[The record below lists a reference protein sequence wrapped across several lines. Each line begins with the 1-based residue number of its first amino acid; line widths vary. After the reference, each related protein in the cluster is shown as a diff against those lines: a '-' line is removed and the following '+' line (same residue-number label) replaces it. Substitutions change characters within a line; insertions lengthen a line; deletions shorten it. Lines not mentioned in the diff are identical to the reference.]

1 MSPLSLCLLSAHFCS
16 KYRGKRNPSHCASSH
31 RRSPIEEEHSLVQ
44 GCWGEAA
51 SSPEVSTNMS
61 RKVINW
67 SRHSLRLE
75 AWGEEAKTLHYR
87 VRDFMHKTNLMEWMK
102 CSTSEEHAC
111 LKDAEQ
117 RTGTWDVALRVLCL
131 SHAQE
136 GAFPGSR
143 SCLWRMWG
151 YPWLCH
157 CASRE
162 GVTEAHNC
170 TFRPSQLHVPVTA
183 DLAAISILAETTG
196 TRRACFKEIN
206 CCKFEQSYCYKE
218 NKGIFLTGKNLLE
231 KSAPGSLGDPT
242 WEDGNR

>member
-1 MSPLSLCLLSAHFCS
+1 MSPVSLCLLSAHFCS

-31 RRSPIEEEHSLVQ
+31 RRSPIEGEHSLVQ

-117 RTGTWDVALRVLCL
+117 RTGTWDVVPCGFSASPMHRKGLF
-131 SHAQE
+131 Q
-136 GAFPGSR
+136 GAGVARGGCEDTPGS
-143 SCLWRMWG
+143 
-151 YPWLCH
+151 
-157 CASRE
+157 AI
-162 GVTEAHNC
+162 V
-170 TFRPSQLHVPVTA
+170 
-183 DLAAISILAETTG
+183 LAG
-196 TRRACFKEIN
+196 KE
-206 CCKFEQSYCYKE
+206 
-218 NKGIFLTGKNLLE
+218 
-231 KSAPGSLGDPT
+231 
-242 WEDGNR
+242 